1 MGQCDFN
8 ASIKS
13 PQNNN
18 NILNREKHLNENINI
33 NNLQAKKGMIDLM
46 GDKYIINKADIKVEN
61 KEVINVP
68 NKLIKNVIKTDPVII
83 QRPISKLEPSRAKTP
98 IIALPNNNNNNN
110 NLIKREVVNK
120 IVNPPNQNG
129 VKIINKNIVQ
139 SNNQKIIQRPISS
152 RPQSSKVPSIGNNN
166 YKDNVAIA
174 KKIISER
181 NASPIRYNNQI
192 NNKSPLVKKPSSNN
206 SPKNI
211 LSRPQSGRELKG
223 NNVINNND
231 NNQRKIIEKIN
242 YDRNNNINRLN
253 DNKIIKPNY
262 HFKPSNDKIII
273 ANNNKAGYLDAIKV
287 ISDNRAYVN
296 NGPKIAIINQKYK
309 R

>member
-13 PQNNN
+13 PPNNN
-18 NILNREKHLNENINI
+18 NMLNREKQLNENVNI

-46 GDKYIINKADIKVEN
+46 AENKYIINKADIKIEN
-61 KEVINVP
+61 KEIINVP
-68 NKLIKNVIKTDPVII
+68 NKLIQNVIKKEPIII

-98 IIALPNNNNNNN
+98 IIALPNNNNNN
-110 NLIKREVVNK
+110 LIKREVVNK
-120 IVNPPNQNG
+120 IVNAPNQNG

-192 NNKSPLVKKPSSNN
+192 NNKSPLVKKPSGN

-211 LSRPQSGRELKG
+211 LSRPQSGRELKP
-223 NNVINNND
+223 NNIVYNNE

-242 YDRNNNINRLN
+242 YDQNNNINRLN

-262 HFKPSNDKIII
+262 HFKPNNDKIII
-273 ANNNKAGYLDAIKV
+273 SNNNKAGYLDAIKV